1 MSEIYTIMLTNNVSG
16 GMGFAQGGWR
26 LGHVGKPSSAAGA
39 LCGHEVCHDW
49 KRGTRLGEADH
60 PGPSGGGA
68 RATARRRAEEGDGD
82 MTMDDGMGF
91 AAMLRPI
98 VEKLIRQ
105 VLKEILGGGAVKQML
120 AGMLANTS
128 SGPLAAPVACGR

>member
-1 MSEIYTIMLTNNVSG
+1 MTGGYDFGIMLSNFPPKKKNLEELSTYENTSSCTSTVGAGPFVLDTGQRAAKILLSEIYTIMLKNNVSG

-68 RATARRRAEEGDGD
+68 
-82 MTMDDGMGF
+82 
-91 AAMLRPI
+91 
-98 VEKLIRQ
+98 
-105 VLKEILGGGAVKQML
+105 
-120 AGMLANTS
+120 
-128 SGPLAAPVACGR
+128 

>member
-1 MSEIYTIMLTNNVSG
+1 
-16 GMGFAQGGWR
+16 
-26 LGHVGKPSSAAGA
+26 
-39 LCGHEVCHDW
+39 
-49 KRGTRLGEADH
+49 
-60 PGPSGGGA
+60 
-68 RATARRRAEEGDGD
+68 

-120 AGMLANTS
+120 AGMLANSS
-128 SGPLAAPVACGR
+128 SGPLAAPLRAMRFRPRARA